1 MKQNWSESDLD
12 EFWNPTDVESTLLD
26 QRTEHG
32 RLGFAILLKFFQLE
46 GRFPAY
52 YKEVPRVAVEFLAET
67 LGLPASTWDAF
78 SFEVRS
84 AERSRARIRDF
95 LGFRP
100 ATLADGDKIQ
110 VWLWQEI
117 VPHDQKPSYLRAAV
131 LDWC

>member
-52 YKEVPRVAVEFLAET
+52 YKEVPCVF
-67 LGLPASTWDAF
+67 
-78 SFEVRS
+78 RS
-84 AERSRARIRDF
+84 KLNTHSSAN
-95 LGFRP
+95 
-100 ATLADGDKIQ
+100 
-110 VWLWQEI
+110 
-117 VPHDQKPSYLRAAV
+117 
-131 LDWC
+131 